1 MLPMRLLRAR
11 RKSGG
16 SRAVARVRF
25 PFRTAP
31 LFAGTPLR
39 CKGPPGRFRGFGGAS
54 AVPAPCPVLRA
65 PLRLRHPHPVLRAS
79 LRLRVLS
86 CGLLCGSGI
95 RTLSCARLCGGVC
108 FSAGPSATLASAPC
122 PAGSSAAAARVLCCS
137 SLCGTCGRPSAPS
150 VSPVLRPVRATR
162 CGCRLLRSLRPA
174 SASRFSH
181 RRPGFPPRFGD
192 PASRLAPA
200 PRYLC
205 SSGRGGRD
213 RPVRIRPPPVRRR
226 TPAAGA
232 ASRPC
237 RAFSGSAAG
246 ANRR

>member
-11 RKSGG
+11 RKSGE
-16 SRAVARVRF
+16 SRAEVRRKSGGG
-25 PFRTAP
+25 PGPVSVPHRTALCGDAP
-31 LFAGTPLR
+31 PVQGAAGP
-39 CKGPPGRFRGFGGAS
+39 FS
-54 AVPAPCPVLRA
+54 
-65 PLRLRHPHPVLRAS
+65 RLRQ
-79 LRLRVLS
+79 
-86 CGLLCGSGI
+86 GLCGSG
-95 RTLSCARLCGGVC
+95 SVPCPAGS
-108 FSAGPSATLASAPC
+108 SAVPASAPC

-213 RPVRIRPPPVRRR
+213 RPVRIRPPPGPDPPAARAAPHSGRRR
-226 TPAAGA
+226 GIAALPGLFRFGGRCE
-232 ASRPC
+232 SSVIIRKC
-237 RAFSGSAAG
+237 AG
-246 ANRR
+246 DGIVE